1 SYNKL
6 LPGRS
11 CRAPRSVLCSPGRKW
26 RITLI
31 VRTAVFLGVSRATRK
46 LLLNFRSQT
55 TQGARPAGKVVSD
68 RRQFFPA
75 TGSVLRRRRS
85 PSLRSAVPDEE
96 KMLRR
101 AVRRSDFLD

>member
-1 SYNKL
+1 
-6 LPGRS
+6 S

-55 TQGARPAGKVVSD
+55 TQGARPAGKGVND
-68 RRQFFPA
+68 PPPFFPA
-75 TGSVLRRRRS
+75 AGSVPRPPR
-85 PSLRSAVPDEE
+85 PPNLRSAVPDEE